1 MTETNLVDLLT
12 AAGVLLANYWL
23 YKLNGKFD
31 RLVGRV
37 DAIEATQNAHIN
49 TPGLHGPLGVTD
61 RH

>member
-31 RLVGRV
+31 RLAGRV
-37 DAIEATQNAHIN
+37 DAMEKTQTCTSTRPDCTA
-49 TPGLHGPLGVTD
+49 PP
-61 RH
+61 